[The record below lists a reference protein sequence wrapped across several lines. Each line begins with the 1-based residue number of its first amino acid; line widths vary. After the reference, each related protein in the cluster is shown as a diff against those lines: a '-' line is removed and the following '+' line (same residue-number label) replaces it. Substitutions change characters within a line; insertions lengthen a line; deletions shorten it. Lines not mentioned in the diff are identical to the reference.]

1 MDFMSLF
8 RTQLLVMTLS
18 AFLFNA
24 IKISFSLSCLLLFL
38 DKDTEGYSYNDEL

>member
-8 RTQLLVMTLS
+8 RTQLVMTLS

-24 IKISFSLSCLLLFL
+24 IKISFSFSCLLLFL